1 MTLSD
6 STPYDY
12 VFLGL
17 GCGNGLLLLQLEAEG
32 MLTNKRILV
41 IEPNQI
47 IKNDRTFCFWM
58 EPERVNSCFLS
69 TLVETQWSKVH
80 VGEKVQSLDSLR
92 YYRIS
97 GRTLSEN
104 VQSLLTRENARI
116 IQIKY
121 DGIPAAVGENPQ
133 ITILGEQ
140 LTASLVFDNRP
151 PSYVEPLCAVQLIS
165 SRKNTL
171 I

>member
-1 MTLSD
+1 MTFSD

-17 GCGNGLLLLQLEAEG
+17 GCGNGLMLLQLEAEG
-32 MLTNKRILV
+32 MFTNKRILV

-104 VQSLLTRENARI
+104 VHTLLTRENARI
-116 IQIKY
+116 IQTKY
-121 DGIPAAVGENPQ
+121 DGIPAAVGEKAQ
-133 ITILGEQ
+133 ITI
-140 LTASLVFDNRP
+140 
-151 PSYVEPLCAVQLIS
+151 
-165 SRKNTL
+165 
-171 I
+171 